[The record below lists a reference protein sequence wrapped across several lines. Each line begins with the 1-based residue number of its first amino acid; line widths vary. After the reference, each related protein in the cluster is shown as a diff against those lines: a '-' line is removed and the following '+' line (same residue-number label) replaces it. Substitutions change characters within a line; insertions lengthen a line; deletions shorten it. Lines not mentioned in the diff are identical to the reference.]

1 MTRDKR
7 LKELILNVQE
17 EYSEKYFM
25 YAIPGFLSRNFIAYC
40 AMKQDLDIL
49 LQYIEELTFKG
60 HSTILKSSL
69 TYGIITLYG
78 KCYTDASHY
87 KSAKLEAKDLFK
99 EQPKHLKTHNELM
112 KMRHHFIAHRGD
124 TENEIAISFM
134 LMDKNPEGE
143 QNQIRFKRYKQA
155 TFPVQTLLEIKE
167 LVLFII
173 ECLIPKIQKSGDRLH
188 KALLDIFTPEQINLM
203 LINNAK

>member
-1 MTRDKR
+1 MAKDKR
-7 LKELILNVQE
+7 LIELIRKVQE
-17 EYSEKYFM
+17 DYSEKYFI
-25 YAIPGFLSRNFIAYC
+25 YAIPGFLSRNFMAYC
-40 AMKQDLDIL
+40 AMHQDLEIL
-49 LQYIEELTFKG
+49 LQYIEELTTNE

-99 EQPKHLKTHNELM
+99 EHPKHLRTHNELM

-124 TENEIAISFM
+124 TENEITISFM
-134 LMDKNPEGE
+134 LMDKNTEGE
-143 QNQIRFKRYKQA
+143 QNQVRFKRYKQA
-155 TFPVQTLLEIKE
+155 GFGGQLLLDIRE

-173 ECLIPKIQKSGDRLH
+173 DCLTAKIQKSGDKLH
-188 KALLDIFTPEQINLM
+188 KGLLEIFTPEQISLM
-203 LINNAK
+203 LVNNAK

>member
-1 MTRDKR
+1 MAKDNR
-7 LKELILNVQE
+7 LKELIEKAQE
-17 EYSEKYFM
+17 DYSGKYFM
-25 YAIPGFLSRNFIAYC
+25 YAIPGFLSRNFMSYC
-40 AMKQDLDIL
+40 AMKQDLEIL
-49 LQYIEELTFKG
+49 LQYIDELTTKE

-99 EQPKHLKTHNELM
+99 EHPKHLKTHNELM
-112 KMRHHFIAHRGD
+112 KMRDHFIAHRGD
-124 TENEIAISFM
+124 TENEVAISFM

-155 TFPVQTLLEIKE
+155 GFSSQTLSEIKE
-167 LVLFII
+167 LVWFII
-173 ECLIPKIQKSGDRLH
+173 NCLIPKIQKTGDRLH
-188 KALLDIFTPEQINLM
+188 KGYLGAFTHAQINLM